1 MRRRFTE
8 KEVQRILDD
17 GAKLG
22 VFYSEE
28 EKEVLRNITFEK
40 AYIYDEGMMLL
51 RPNESRK

>member
-28 EKEVLRNITFEK
+28 EKEILRNLTFAKALIT
-40 AYIYDEGMMLL
+40 DEAILL
-51 RPNESRK
+51 VKPQ